1 MHKLQ
6 NYFHFNFDVCCR
18 NAYANYYQYIGQK
31 EFLQSLMG
39 NGSSQHVVFMDM
51 DVLVV
56 DSILEVFCADFGYGL
71 TINAN
76 EFDPVDIGLQFV
88 QSEHYTEGI
97 GFLQVRLEQS
107 PLPCKRQIQQLRW
120 SLQKTV

>member
-1 MHKLQ
+1 M
-6 NYFHFNFDVCCR
+6 
-18 NAYANYYQYIGQK
+18 A
-31 EFLQSLMG
+31 

-88 QSEHYTEGI
+88 QSEHYMEGI
-97 GFLQVRLEQS
+97 GFLQVRPAHS
-107 PLPCKRQIQQLRW
+107 AFPFASDFTKNHI
-120 SLQKTV
+120 TFTY

>member
-1 MHKLQ
+1 MLQ
-6 NYFHFNFDVCCR
+6 KSMPCR

-31 EFLQSLMG
+31 EFLQSMAA

-56 DSILEVFCADFGYGL
+56 NSILEVFCADFGYGL

-76 EFDPVDIGLQFV
+76 EYDPVDIGLQFV
-88 QSEHYTEGI
+88 QSQHYMDGVA
-97 GFLQVRLEQS
+97 FLQVKQTPKPHHEQLSAACVAS
-107 PLPCKRQIQQLRW
+107 PLERKL
-120 SLQKTV
+120 

>member
-1 MHKLQ
+1 MNSVIMCKIYPGNVLKQ
-6 NYFHFNFDVCCR
+6 SVLSCR

-31 EFLQSLMG
+31 EFLQSLVA
-39 NGSSQHVVFMDM
+39 NGSSQHIVFMDM

-88 QSEHYTEGI
+88 QSEHYMEGI
-97 GFLQVRLEQS
+97 AFLQVSCQH
-107 PLPCKRQIQQLRW
+107 
-120 SLQKTV
+120 